1 MGRPKY
7 ANKRDGNHSEIQS
20 FLEANGCEVLDCSKV
35 GNVPDLLVKYRNEI
49 ACWLE
54 LKVPGS
60 KAKWTRPQLTYISGT
75 RFDVAIAKDQQGAI
89 YAIRTREFLSQKQK
103 DNLAG
108 YLLKVEKDFY
118 TPKEIE
124 KVLG

>member
-1 MGRPKY
+1 MSKPRYKVG
-7 ANKRDGNHSEIQS
+7 RDGNQSSFVS

-35 GNVPDLLVKYRNEI
+35 GNVPDLLVKYHNEI
-49 ACWLE
+49 ACWVEVKL
-54 LKVPGS
+54 PGS

-89 YAIRTREFLSQKQK
+89 YAVRTREFLSQKQK